1 MSTNGPTKAGVLL
14 GLFALTASGLALEVA
29 ITRLFSFLFIQSYV
43 YIIISLSISGIGLGA
58 VFMYYL
64 KPRRRLPF
72 LGTLPVV
79 VMALAVLLFG
89 INMVTS
95 SVVASLAV
103 TFAIYV
109 TIGATQVH
117 VFREGQVPVSQ
128 LYAADLIG
136 AATGSVLAFFLLNAA
151 GAVDGVI
158 IVTAVM
164 SFAIAGLVLAFSSA
178 TSRAL
183 ITGAVVVVV
192 VIVGLVTPLDR
203 QLMPASTWEKEM
215 TAMLDDP
222 ESESRITE
230 TRWSAFGRVDVVET
244 DNALFKT
251 MFVDGGAGTKI
262 VGMENGQVSRAV
274 AQTLLFQYMG
284 GVPLLATD
292 RDRRERAVVIGSG
305 GGIDVVTLLI
315 AGYNQIDAVEINP
328 DFIDIVQEQ
337 SDYSGGIYTDH
348 ERINVHE
355 TEGRSFLRTTP
366 QRYDVVLMGLP
377 IIKSVR
383 NFGNHALTENYL
395 FTHNA
400 FTEYRAALDDGGLIV
415 VIAHYKNELLRLVSN
430 TLKSFQEQGLTLEDA
445 AKRIVTLGDPQ
456 NPTLIVKNEPF
467 TDSERAGFVA
477 ILESIPT
484 RPDMSFVPGQAPQVA
499 QGLGFNA
506 GLLSAADGS
515 ADLAAFAAVADQN
528 VSWIS
533 DDSPFFYQLTTSVP
547 QEIAIVALVVLLL
560 VTVAAVLFSIDL
572 RRRGVERSGSAARFA
587 AFALIGIGY
596 ISVEIAV
603 LQRFIVFWQHQTLA
617 LAVVLSAVLV
627 ASGVGSLISARIR
640 SAKTLAMILG
650 GVVLVVAATLLFLEP
665 TLRSLE
671 GANPVTKVLVTV
683 AVTAPIFL
691 PLGMPFPFLL
701 RNSTETRYP
710 WMIGINSL
718 TTLAGGVL
726 AMIVA
731 LQFGYTFV
739 MISGLLAYLAV
750 IVIQYA
756 GRAASAN

>member
-1 MSTNGPTKAGVLL
+1 MQTNGPTKTGVLL

-29 ITRLFSFLFIQSYV
+29 ITRLFSFLFVQSYV
-43 YIIISLSISGIGLGA
+43 YIIISLSISGIGFGA
-58 VFMYYL
+58 VLMYYL
-64 KPRRRLPF
+64 KPPRRLGF
-72 LGTLPVV
+72 LAALPLA
-79 VMALAVLLFG
+79 VMALAVVLFG
-89 INMVTS
+89 ITMLSS

-117 VFREGQVPVSQ
+117 IFREGQIPVSQ
-128 LYAADLIG
+128 LYAADLLG

-151 GAVDGVI
+151 GAVNGVI
-158 IVTAVM
+158 VVTAVM
-164 SFAIAGLVLAFSSA
+164 SLAIAGLVLAFSRA

-183 ITGAVVVVV
+183 ITGAVVVIIA
-192 VIVGLVTPLDR
+192 IVGLVTPLDR
-203 QLMPASTWEKEM
+203 ELMPASTWEKEM

-222 ESESRITE
+222 ESDSRITD

-244 DNALFKT
+244 DNELFKT

-284 GVPLLATD
+284 GVPLLVTD

-315 AGYNQIDAVEINP
+315 AGYDQIDAVEINP
-328 DFIDIVQEQ
+328 DFIDIVREQ
-337 SDYSGGIYTDH
+337 ADYSGGIYNDH

-355 TEGRSFLRTTP
+355 TEGRSFLRTTS

-400 FTEYRAALDDGGLIV
+400 FTEYRAALNDEGVIV

-430 TLKSFQEQGLTLEDA
+430 ALKSFEEQGLSLEEA
-445 AKRIVTLGDPQ
+445 AKRIITLGDPQ
-456 NPTLIVKNEPF
+456 NPTLIVKNEAF
-467 TDSERAGFVA
+467 TDAERAGYVA

-499 QGLGFNA
+499 QQLGFNA
-506 GLLSAADGS
+506 GLLSIAAGS
-515 ADLAAFAAVADQN
+515 ADLAAFAATSDQN

-547 QEIAIVALVVLLL
+547 QEIAVVAAVVLLL
-560 VTVAAVLFSIDL
+560 VIVATVLFGVDL
-572 RRRGVERSGSAARFA
+572 RRRGAERSGSAARFT
-587 AFALIGIGY
+587 AFALIGVGY

-603 LQRFIVFWQHQTLA
+603 LQKFIVFWQHQTLA

-627 ASGVGSLISARIR
+627 ASGAGSLISARIR
-640 SAKTLAMILG
+640 RPKTLAMILG
-650 GVVLVVAATLLFLEP
+650 GVALVIAAAVLLLEP
-665 TLRSLE
+665 VLRALEDASSL
-671 GANPVTKVLVTV
+671 PKVLVTV
-683 AVTAPIFL
+683 AVTAPIFI

-701 RNSTETRYP
+701 RNSAETRYP

-726 AMIVA
+726 AMILA
-731 LQFGYTFV
+731 LQLGYAFV
-739 MISGLLAYLAV
+739 MIAGLLAYLGV

-756 GRAASAN
+756 RDVAPSS